1 MYRTIVERVTISL
14 PRLPEEFDGTTVAVV
29 SDIHAGPGRA
39 RTARARRT
47 VGIVKTLAPDMVVLP
62 GDTVHVV
69 RDADACLSAL
79 SELKAPY
86 GIWASLGNHEH
97 GFVWFSKYVGTAPE
111 LSVDQWR
118 GVYGGVGIELLVNE
132 ARSIERNGAR
142 IWLLGVDDAYSGRD
156 DLAATLDAVQTD
168 DLRLAITHSPDLLD
182 DPRVGEVDLVVAGH
196 THGGQVRIPGLGP
209 LWAPCRRPRDRSG
222 GLIRANGTL
231 MYVTRGAGEG
241 TPLRLFCPREVT
253 LITLTTS
260 AHGCV
265 DPPVTVL

>member
-14 PRLPEEFDGTTVAVV
+14 PRLPAEFDGTTVAVV

-47 VGIVKTLAPDMVVLP
+47 VEIVKSLTPDIIVLP
-62 GDTVHVV
+62 GDTVHAV
-69 RDADACLSAL
+69 RDVDACLSAL
-79 SELKAPY
+79 SELTAPY

-97 GFVWFSKYVGTAPE
+97 GFVWFSKYIGTAPE
-111 LSVDQWR
+111 LSVDEWR
-118 GVYGGVGIELLVNE
+118 QVYGGVGIGLLVNE

-156 DLAATLDAVQTD
+156 DLAATLDAVETD
-168 DLRLAITHSPDLLD
+168 AFRLAITHSPDLLD
-182 DPRVGEVDLVVAGH
+182 DPRIGELDLVLAGH

-253 LITLTTS
+253 LITLTTA
-260 AHGCV
+260 AHGSA
-265 DPPVTVL
+265 DPPVTAL